1 MKFFIQE
8 DLKVHG
14 HKLLTQ
20 VLQVQVFELGPKIF
34 EMNEFTLWKP
44 WTAQFCD
51 HLAFAL
57 LSNKSCEN
65 FELRNFFLSP
75 QNVHLKALLYYFK
88 YCFLYIHGVTS
99 L

>member
-44 WTAQFCD
+44 WTARFFD
-51 HLAFAL
+51 HPALTL
-57 LSNKSCEN
+57 LSNKSCTN
-65 FELRNFFLSP
+65 FELHEFFLSP
-75 QNVHLKALLYYFK
+75 KNVHLKALL
-88 YCFLYIHGVTS
+88 
-99 L
+99 